1 MLTGRSDHHHSTGIV
16 AINTGDKALLQTKR
30 ILAAFGPAD
39 AALLSRMV
47 LVAQGGS
54 VAYRF
59 VPHLRTAEGAR
70 LEQYVRVEL
79 VQEWNGW
86 NSTLQ
91 HDLATAAPAQP
102 PVHVDKLG
110 GHGSLK
116 TNCASRTKR

>member
-1 MLTGRSDHHHSTGIV
+1 V
-16 AINTGDKALLQTKR
+16 AINTGDKALLQIER
-30 ILAAFGPAD
+30 ILAAFGPGD

-70 LEQYVRVEL
+70 LEQHVRVEL

-86 NSTLQ
+86 NITLQ
-91 HDLATAAPAQP
+91 HDLATAELAQA
-102 PVHVDKLG
+102 PVHVDDKLG
-110 GHGSLK
+110 GHGSWQM
-116 TNCASRTKR
+116 NCASRTNR